1 MRMYGCVY
9 TAIPGWTPLVSH
21 SRHVRSC
28 YGSRLFSLLR
38 ARKLCSADRDA
49 ESARFILNA
58 SITSP
63 SSHGTSSASTVGL
76 MEESGTGDTG
86 GPKHDV
92 GDLDQFVEEQLA
104 LLELERNEEV
114 EQSTKLQEKYSVK
127 ELQSKGL
134 CITKLVLA
142 SAHTGLYGRTIGKF
156 RSCHYGA
163 PLPSH
168 GFSNGDIVGVAVAS
182 DPAREVICSGVVS
195 SVAQA
200 NITLA
205 FDEGREV
212 LGSDDGRIFNLLKLA
227 NDVTYRR
234 LKRTLE
240 ALRRCREVRYS
251 SLVEI
256 LFGTSSPTEAPAL
269 PSQQPVEFYNTK
281 LDESQQEAVAFSL
294 RQKEL
299 AVIHGPPGTGKT
311 TTLVEVVLQCT
322 RQGSKVLV
330 CAPSNVAVDNLVE
343 RLSATPLKIVR
354 LGHPARLLPGIA
366 RHSLDAILASS
377 DDFGIIGD
385 IRKEIDDLVSTA
397 AQSKAK
403 DKGYQTRGKLGEL
416 RKELKERERRA
427 IGRILANAH
436 VVLST
441 LTTAS
446 SDGPLR
452 NLPESHFDVAV
463 IDECS
468 QALEV
473 ACWMALLRA
482 PKCILAG
489 DHLQLPPTIV
499 SEAAAKGGLEVTLME
514 RVVRRHGPVSVRML
528 STQYRM
534 HELIMRWPSQRL
546 YGGRLRAH
554 PSVAEHLLRDLPGV
568 EDNEDTALPLL
579 LIDTAG
585 CEMAELD
592 TPDEE
597 SKGNEGEAD
606 LVAIHVER
614 LVSSGVPASEI
625 AVISPYNLQVE
636 LIRLRLSSRHPDL
649 EVRSVDGF
657 QGREKEAVVMSFVR
671 SNDTGS
677 VGFLAEDRR
686 VNVAVTRARR
696 HLAVVCDS
704 VTLSRHDFLKSLVD
718 YLGEEGEVRSAR
730 EYSTEL
736 ELCSSTARPSSV
748 RLKEPKKSASKSKTK
763 LQPDKTSKVERGG
776 KPRQPAKAN
785 SNSCAQRS
793 AEERTPQSKWEA
805 AVRNFADSKDKE
817 HSFPSSLTAFER
829 RTVHEL
835 AEKLGLVH
843 ISEGDGAERHIVL
856 RKHHVRERGPDPCFS
871 NTEQQKPSQKA
882 PPDSTDDTSAVKTE
896 PTKTESCESECSA
909 TDAGPS
915 TVQRTV
921 QGATKQKKKKVVK
934 PGNDKGKAAEG
945 EGEAEEDFD
954 ELISK
959 VIAADRTCGFDRC
972 GEKLH
977 TVLAGT
983 GGPCPF
989 CRRGFCFKHALPEV
1003 HGCGEEARAHARA
1016 AWHRSRGGT
1025 VAPPHTKPEKKAQ
1038 VRKALGQQ
1046 LAQMAESR
1054 KKQTKK
1060 K

>member
-1 MRMYGCVY
+1 
-9 TAIPGWTPLVSH
+9 
-21 SRHVRSC
+21 
-28 YGSRLFSLLR
+28 
-38 ARKLCSADRDA
+38 
-49 ESARFILNA
+49 
-58 SITSP
+58 
-63 SSHGTSSASTVGL
+63 
-76 MEESGTGDTG
+76 ME
-86 GPKHDV
+86 
-92 GDLDQFVEEQLA
+92 

-127 ELQSKGL
+127 QLQSKGL
-134 CITKLVLA
+134 CITKLILD
-142 SAHTGLYGRTIGKF
+142 SAHTGLYGRTICKF
-156 RSCHYGA
+156 RSCHHGA

-205 FDEGREV
+205 FDEGRQAV
-212 LGSDDGRIFNLLKLA
+212 DRDDGRVFNLLKLA

-240 ALRRCREVRYS
+240 TLRRCREVRYS
-251 SLVEI
+251 NLVEI

-269 PSQQPVEFYNTK
+269 SSQQPAEFYNKK
-281 LDESQQEAVAFSL
+281 LDESQQEAVTFSL

-311 TTLVEVVLQCT
+311 TTLVEVVLQCA
-322 RQGSKVLV
+322 RRGSKVLV

-343 RLSATPLKIVR
+343 RLSGTPLKIVR

-366 RHSLDAILASS
+366 RHSLDAILARS

-385 IRKEIDDLVSTA
+385 IRKEIDDLACTA
-397 AQSKAK
+397 AQSKAR
-403 DKGYQTRGKLGEL
+403 GHQVRGKLGEL
-416 RKELKERERRA
+416 RKELKDRERKA
-427 IGRILANAH
+427 IGRILANAD

-452 NLPESHFDVAV
+452 NLPESHFEVAV

-473 ACWMALLRA
+473 ACWMALLRT

-514 RVVRRHGPVSVRML
+514 RVVRLHGQAAVRML
-528 STQYRM
+528 ATQYRM

-554 PSVAEHLLRDLPGV
+554 HSVAQHLLRDLPGV

-585 CEMAELD
+585 CEMTELD

-606 LVAIHVER
+606 LVAVHVER
-614 LVSSGVPASEI
+614 LVSSGVPTSEI

-636 LIRLRLSSRHPDL
+636 LIRLRLTSRHPGL

-686 VNVAVTRARR
+686 INVAVTRARR

-704 VTLSRHDFLKSLVD
+704 ATMSRHDFLKSLVD
-718 YLGEEGEVRSAR
+718 YISEEGEVRSAR
-730 EYSTEL
+730 EYTSEL
-736 ELCSSTARPSSV
+736 ELCSSTARPSSI
-748 RLKEPKKSASKSKTK
+748 RLKEPKKSASKPKTK
-763 LQPDKTSKVERGG
+763 AHPDTMSKDERGG
-776 KPRQPAKAN
+776 KPRQPVKVN
-785 SNSCAQRS
+785 GTSCAQRS
-793 AEERTPQSKWEA
+793 SEESTLQSKWEA
-805 AVRNFADSKDKE
+805 AVRSFADSTEKE
-817 HSFPSSLTAFER
+817 HSFPSSLTAYER

-856 RKHHVRERGPDPCFS
+856 RKRGVQGRGAEPCCS
-871 NTEQQKPSQKA
+871 NKEQQQSSQKA
-882 PPDSTDDTSAVKTE
+882 SPDSSGDTSASKPQ
-896 PTKTESCESECSA
+896 PTKMESSEGEGLA
-909 TDAGPS
+909 TDDGPS
-915 TVQRTV
+915 TVQHSRM
-921 QGATKQKKKKVVK
+921 QDATKQPQKKKKLTKRGKVE
-934 PGNDKGKAAEG
+934 DKVG
-945 EGEAEEDFD
+945 EGEEEDDFD

-959 VIAADRTCGFDRC
+959 VMASDRTCSFEKC

-977 TVLAGT
+977 TALAGF

-989 CRRGFCFKHALPEV
+989 CKRGFCFKHALPEV

-1025 VAPPHTKPEKKAQ
+1025 VAPAHTKPEKRAQ
-1038 VRKALGQQ
+1038 VQKALGKQ

-1054 KKQTKK
+1054 KRQTKK